1 MDLLTVD
8 ALNRFYYIF

>member
-8 ALNRFYYIF
+8 SADGIM